1 MTKKL
6 ELYKCNICGNIV
18 EVVIEGAGELVCCG
32 QPMKKMQEQTTQD
45 ETLQEKHV
53 PILKTLD
60 DGVEIRVGS
69 IPHPMMEE
77 HYIQFI
83 EAYSEDKKYV
93 KRKYLSPN
101 EEPVLKLKCNC
112 SDTIARELC
121 NIHGLWISDN
131 RREKND

>member
-1 MTKKL
+1 MTEKL

-18 EVVIEGAGELVCCG
+18 EVVIDGVGELVCCG
-32 QPMKKMQEQTTQD
+32 QSMEKMEAKTFAD
-45 ETLQEKHV
+45 EMLQEKHI
-53 PILKTLD
+53 PILNTFD
-60 DGVEIRVGS
+60 EGVEVRVGS
-69 IPHPMMEE
+69 VLHPMTDE

-83 EAYSEDKKYV
+83 EAYSEDKKYI

-112 SDTIARELC
+112 ADTVARELC
-121 NIHGLWISDN
+121 NIHGLWISDD

>member
-6 ELYKCNICGNIV
+6 ELYKCNICGNVV

-32 QPMKKMQEQTTQD
+32 QPMNKMQAQTMK
-45 ETLQEKHV
+45 EEMLQEKHV
-53 PILKTLD
+53 PILKMLD
-60 DGVEIRVGS
+60 DGIEVRVGS
-69 IPHPMMEE
+69 IPHPMTEE

-83 EAYSEDKKYV
+83 EAFSTDKKYV